1 MTTRAK
7 EIAAEGPYTVEAF
20 EIKRTLKPQ
29 IYFRVVGPTPTG
41 LHSTTQK
48 YAANRLCDRLNAAY
62 KQGQQDRWIP
72 VSDEAKL
79 PPIHEEPFTEDGFVL
94 ILLQCAD
101 WPSRYKTMKASRTI
115 GDWDDDGVPLWF
127 WTDEEGE
134 IIDDDDNLITHW
146 TPLPSPPNP
155 EQP

>member
-72 VSDEAKL
+72 VSQFKAPAPGQTILFGSKNTVRMWTWDANNDE
-79 PPIHEEPFTEDGFVL
+79 PPSSWATHYRL
-94 ILLQCAD
+94 IEL
-101 WPSRYKTMKASRTI
+101 
-115 GDWDDDGVPLWF
+115 
-127 WTDEEGE
+127 
-134 IIDDDDNLITHW
+134 
-146 TPLPSPPNP
+146 PPNP
-155 EQP
+155 DQP